1 MKIMLERLKRREKGF
16 TLIELLIAI
25 ALGGLVVTA
34 AATSIYQLFT
44 GTAFSNELN
53 IAINQVR
60 NVGYWVNRD
69 AQMTQPGEGDTTV
82 LCNRNNYTDPNDGY
96 VYPYVLVQMKQKV
109 YQESTL
115 FTTSDWTYTYYFTN
129 KTGIQNLYRR
139 SQYDPLVGTG
149 VDETAVIAQYID
161 AKNTTCVYNYT
172 SAAQHGGIP
181 LGVINMNV
189 TAHYH
194 DMVKSKGY
202 QIELRRT
209 M

>member
-69 AQMTQPGEGDTTV
+69 AQVTRPDEEYPLGNTV
-82 LCNRNNYTDPNDGY
+82 HCGYDDPDYG
-96 VYPYVLVQMKQKV
+96 YVLVQMKQKV

-161 AKNTTCVYNYT
+161 AKNTTCDYDYT
-172 SAAQHGGIP
+172 SAALHGGTP